1 MASLQEWMRTA
12 VFEEYLK
19 TYPKLS
25 VIFSA
30 DPTDLTG
37 ATVVGIIPTHI
48 SDTCKHLQ
56 FKNILDDTITS
67 LSNTHYLG
75 TNIEGSLKFY
85 YSGTLAGGASGPTPP
100 PAPPAPISDLVPC
113 TYSKTYVN
121 PQQVVQQDS
130 KGISQLVDRCK
141 TDDPPNYIN
150 NDTDATCIINSN
162 SSGYDYDIWNAGNI
176 CIYWQCMVYE
186 DLSCILS
193 TQQCKTLVSSWL
205 DKQSKKY
212 SYKGTEVFL
221 GIGHGVLKGVRGQC
235 AILEYNNKYAIILQV
250 DIRAWSLEIT
260 QAAWK
265 YLLPDNVKPGGNCFI
280 PNVKSVDCNEVLN
293 TITPI

>member
-48 SDTCKHLQ
+48 SATCKHLQ

-85 YSGTLAGGASGPTPP
+85 YSGSFNGDASGPT
-100 PAPPAPISDLVPC
+100 PAPPAPIQDLIPC

-121 PQQVVQQDS
+121 PPPVVQQASGDVQ
-130 KGISQLVDRCK
+130 QLVDRCK
-141 TDDPPNYIN
+141 TLGIN
-150 NDTDATCIINSN
+150 KPDYATCIINSD
-162 SSGYDYDIWNAGNI
+162 STGYDYDIWNADNI
-176 CIYWQCMVYE
+176 CVYSPCMIHE
-186 DLSCILS
+186 DSSCILS
-193 TQQCKTLVSSWL
+193 TNKCKTLVSSWL
-205 DKQSKKY
+205 DKKSKPY

-260 QAAWK
+260 QTAWQ

-293 TITPI
+293 TITPM